1 LRPQAASWVFPG
13 ALGRAQAGR
22 QNRVMATTTL
32 KAAVIGV
39 GSLGRYHAQKYAA
52 IPGVELYG
60 VADLDDAR
68 AAAIAKELGC
78 RAMTDYT
85 DLLPH
90 VDLVSVVVPTEAH
103 FEVASACL
111 EARLHVLVE
120 KPITRTLEE
129 ADALI
134 ALAQRRQRVL
144 AVGHLER
151 FNPAYSELSAMLDRP
166 FFMEAERL
174 GAFKGRG
181 TDVDVVLDL
190 MIHDLDLMLAIMPS
204 EVVSVSACGFRVL
217 TDHVDIANARFEF
230 ADGAVA
236 DLSASRVSRT
246 PVRKL
251 RVFGTNFYA
260 SADLQLPELRV
271 ERSPIADGSGSVAQT
286 YEKPDALRT
295 EIEAFVA
302 AVKGEPARIVSG
314 VEGRDA
320 LALALE
326 VNSGIHARLERLSS
340 KARGSAG

>member
-1 LRPQAASWVFPG
+1 MASKT
-13 ALGRAQAGR
+13 LNAG
-22 QNRVMATTTL
+22 
-32 KAAVIGV
+32 VIGV

-52 IPGVELYG
+52 LPGVVLQG
-60 VADLDDAR
+60 VADIDPAR
-68 AAAIAKELGC
+68 AQTASRETVC
-78 RAMTDYT
+78 RAFTDYRA
-85 DLLPH
+85 LLPDL
-90 VDLVSVVVPTEAH
+90 DLVSVVVPTESH

-111 EARLHVLVE
+111 EAGVHVLVE

-134 ALAQRRQRVL
+134 ALAERRGRVL

-151 FNPAYSELSAMLDRP
+151 FNPAFAELSGMLDRP

-174 GAFKGRG
+174 GGFKGRG

-190 MIHDLDLMLAIMPS
+190 MIHDLDLMLAVMPS
-204 EVVSVSACGFRVL
+204 KVVSVSACGFRVL

-271 ERSPIADGSGSVAQT
+271 ERAPGPNGSSSIAQT
-286 YEKPDALRT
+286 YDKPDALLT
-295 EIEAFVA
+295 EIEAFVS
-302 AVKGEPARIVSG
+302 AVQGGPARIVSG
-314 VEGRDA
+314 PAGRDA
-320 LALALE
+320 LALALQ
-326 VNSGIHARLERLSS
+326 VNDGIHARLERLQSGG
-340 KARGSAG
+340 RDV